1 MRLQSAIFDMD
12 GTLLDSMPTWREL
25 GPTFLKEAGITAT
38 PEQDRMLHTLADCD
52 VIPYLRE
59 VCGLPWSQQE
69 IIDQIIQRMET
80 FYSSQVRPKPGLEK
94 FLSILKMEG
103 VWMYVATATHR
114 RLTEKALKT
123 AGIDHYFRGIVT
135 SADAG
140 NHKSESA
147 DIYEMAMR
155 RLQSN
160 KRDTV
165 VFEDALHAIETAKAA
180 GFRVCGVYDDSAR
193 EDQEAIR
200 RIADYY
206 ITSFE
211 EMFETNVPE

>member
-25 GPTFLKEAGITAT
+25 GPTFLKEAGISAT
-38 PEQDRMLHTLADCD
+38 REQDRMLHTLADCD

-103 VWMYVATATHR
+103 VWMYVALSLIH
-114 RLTEKALKT
+114 
-123 AGIDHYFRGIVT
+123 I
-135 SADAG
+135 
-140 NHKSESA
+140 
-147 DIYEMAMR
+147 
-155 RLQSN
+155 
-160 KRDTV
+160 
-165 VFEDALHAIETAKAA
+165 
-180 GFRVCGVYDDSAR
+180 
-193 EDQEAIR
+193 
-200 RIADYY
+200 
-206 ITSFE
+206 
-211 EMFETNVPE
+211 